1 MDLEYLVDLCKKG
14 DEQALAWLYSTY
26 SEQMLKTCL
35 HYVPE
40 RTVAQD
46 LLHDG
51 FIVIFSSIHSLRNPE
66 RLESWMKKIMRNISL
81 RYLNLQNAS
90 PAIPLTDILDEEVP
104 AEEPFPADSLSYDE
118 LLGMIEHLPAGYRKV
133 FKLSVLEG
141 LSHQEIGDL
150 LGIAPHSSSSQ
161 LVRAKAMLRKML
173 KEYRLLIVLLLFL
186 LFPSV
191 YDYFYREKKA
201 EKANRMPGAMARR
214 TGSKEKKT
222 KKKHSIQLPPLPSVL
237 LPVIPETR
245 DSISTLPLTN
255 PYPFTV
261 PTPTVSRLPHSFSRM
276 PLPEKKKS
284 GKWKLMLAGSV
295 GSQLAQSLYKLI
307 ATPAGG
313 AGSGSL
319 TKQASTWEEYYTYL
333 AGRYEDGTLGND
345 SIGLLQ
351 VAAGNSGKIVEHQ
364 HHDAPVTVGI
374 SVSKKLN
381 ERWSLESGLQYT
393 YLKSDFTT
401 GNEAAILETQKLHYV
416 GLPLRMSYRFWNY
429 KRLSAYATAGMQID
443 IPVKGTLRSY
453 HTTDSVPHFLGRRSL
468 KAPLQWSLN
477 TSIGIQYHLS
487 PHTSI
492 YLEPTV
498 NYYIPDGSSLRTI
511 RKEHPFTF
519 TVPVGIRFSW

>member
-1 MDLEYLVDLCKKG
+1 
-14 DEQALAWLYSTY
+14 
-26 SEQMLKTCL
+26 
-35 HYVPE
+35 
-40 RTVAQD
+40 
-46 LLHDG
+46 
-51 FIVIFSSIHSLRNPE
+51 
-66 RLESWMKKIMRNISL
+66 MKKIMRNISL

-118 LLGMIEHLPAGYRKV
+118 LLGMVEHLPAGYRKV

-191 YDYFYREKKA
+191 YDYLYREKKA

-276 PLPEKKKS
+276 PLPEKKK
-284 GKWKLMLAGSV
+284 K
-295 GSQLAQSLYKLI
+295 I
-307 ATPAGG
+307 
-313 AGSGSL
+313 
-319 TKQASTWEEYYTYL
+319 
-333 AGRYEDGTLGND
+333 GRAH
-345 SIGLLQ
+345 
-351 VAAGNSGKIVEHQ
+351 V
-364 HHDAPVTVGI
+364 
-374 SVSKKLN
+374 
-381 ERWSLESGLQYT
+381 
-393 YLKSDFTT
+393 
-401 GNEAAILETQKLHYV
+401 
-416 GLPLRMSYRFWNY
+416 
-429 KRLSAYATAGMQID
+429 
-443 IPVKGTLRSY
+443 
-453 HTTDSVPHFLGRRSL
+453 
-468 KAPLQWSLN
+468 
-477 TSIGIQYHLS
+477 
-487 PHTSI
+487 
-492 YLEPTV
+492 
-498 NYYIPDGSSLRTI
+498 
-511 RKEHPFTF
+511 
-519 TVPVGIRFSW
+519 